1 MTGNVKFDQKK
12 RKAPPAQA
20 LVEVAILLPMLLL
33 LVLGAMDFG
42 RVFYAKIVITNAAR
56 EGANYL
62 SRKPTDKADAYT
74 ATIRAIKD
82 EATSSGIDDTMLTI
96 PPLVENC
103 CTPGDKV
110 GVTVEITNIKVMR
123 LALISFYQ
131 LFVPNGNTIS
141 ISSTVWMVVQ

>member
-20 LVEVAILLPMLLL
+20 LVEVAILLPILLL

-42 RVFYAKIVITNAAR
+42 RIFYAKIVLTNAAR

-62 SRKPTDKADAYT
+62 SRNPDDGDSAY
-74 ATIRAIKD
+74 ASTINAINN
-82 EATSSGIDDTMLTI
+82 EAASSGINATMLTI
-96 PPLVENC
+96 PTPVNC

-110 GVTVEITNIKVMR
+110 GVTVTITNIKVLR
-123 LALISFYQ
+123 VALISFYQ
-131 LFVPNGNTIS
+131 LFVPNGDTIS